1 MGKAPL
7 YYILKGHDNMTNTK
21 TLTAEEKAIRAE
33 KARATRA
40 ASKARREARARERD
54 EMLAIMKQLV
64 QSPELDANRR
74 ADLILEIRSMEGSG
88 YRPWRYYGT
97 PFGMF

>member
-1 MGKAPL
+1 MEKAPL

-40 ASKARREARARERD
+40 ANKARREARARERD
-54 EMLAIMKQLV
+54 EMLATMKQLV

-88 YRPWRYYGT
+88 YRLGRYYGT

>member
-1 MGKAPL
+1 
-7 YYILKGHDNMTNTK
+7 MTNTK
-21 TLTAEEKAIRAE
+21 KLTDEEKAIRAE

-64 QSPELDANRR
+64 QSPDLDANRR
-74 ADLILEIRSMEGSG
+74 ADLILEIRSMEGSR
-88 YRPWRYYGT
+88 RPGWYYST